1 MTDIIAIYGS
11 PRRKGN
17 SAALVEQAVRGAR
30 DAGARVE
37 EIRLRDY
44 KITPCLEIYQCKK
57 SGTCAINDDF
67 QKLQP
72 LLESCDGMILASP
85 IFFYAVS
92 AHLKG
97 LMDRCNL
104 YWVKKYIV
112 DETPLPSPITSGK
125 KGLFISTGATKGK
138 KLFEGATLS
147 VRYFLDALD
156 IELWQTLLCRDL
168 DDAGDI
174 LKHPEY
180 LQEAHANGQALVEAL
195 KSAGR

>member
-1 MTDIIAIYGS
+1 MTTILAIYGS

-17 SAALVEQAVRGAR
+17 SAALVGRAVQGAR
-30 DAGARVE
+30 DQGASVD
-37 EIRLRDY
+37 EITLRDY
-44 KITPCLEIYQCKK
+44 KITPCLEIYQCKNT
-57 SGTCAINDDF
+57 GTCAINDDF

-104 YWVKKYIV
+104 YWVKKYMV
-112 DETPLPSPITSGK
+112 DKTPMPSPITSGK
-125 KGLFISTGATKGK
+125 KGLFISTGATRGK

-147 VRYFLDALD
+147 VRYFFDALD
-156 IELWQTLLCRDL
+156 IQLWQTLLCRGL
-168 DDAGDI
+168 DAAEDI

-180 LQEAHANGQALVEAL
+180 MEDAYKKGQALIEAL
-195 KSAGR
+195 KEAGR